1 MADLSRTT
9 NKDTIWC
16 TYCKKPR
23 HTRDQ
28 RWKLYGKP
36 QTSSKDCV
44 NSNGNDHT
52 ELDKE
57 EIEKL
62 KNLLGTLESPSGA
75 CSLAQSGKY
84 SPSLAFSV
92 WMSFLGS

>member
-1 MADLSRTT
+1 M
-9 NKDTIWC
+9 
-16 TYCKKPR
+16 
-23 HTRDQ
+23 
-28 RWKLYGKP
+28 
-36 QTSSKDCV
+36 

-92 WMSFLGS
+92 LDVFPRLLGH